1 MEALSNERMVLDHKV
16 PFVVT
21 HKDTGI
27 FVKYM
32 VDEPAGTQI
41 LGSSHT
47 MTFPEWIEIWGRV
60 HGVKGTYKELSSK
73 NVLKLGP
80 KPVSGEPEEGFKL
93 IQELDYCGRD
103 LEVINI
109 EDVSHTSI
117 REFISHYQRKFKVN
131 IELPLTLMEE

>member
-1 MEALSNERMVLDHKV
+1 MEDLSNERMALDHKV

-32 VDEPAGTQI
+32 FDEPAGTQI
-41 LGSSHT
+41 FGSSQT
-47 MTFPEWIEIWGRV
+47 MTFPERIEIWGRV
-60 HGVKGTYKELSSK
+60 PVVKGTYMELSSK
-73 NVLKLGP
+73 NVLKLALE
-80 KPVSGEPEEGFKL
+80 PVSGEPEEGFEL

-103 LEVINI
+103 PEVINI

-117 REFISHYQRKFKVN
+117 RELSHTINANFRSILSFR
-131 IELPLTLMEE
+131 

>member
-1 MEALSNERMVLDHKV
+1 
-16 PFVVT
+16 
-21 HKDTGI
+21 
-27 FVKYM
+27 M
-32 VDEPAGTQI
+32 VDEPAGTQT

-47 MTFPEWIEIWGRV
+47 LTFPEWIEIWGRV
-60 HGVKGTYKELSSK
+60 HGAKGTYKELSSK

-80 KPVSGEPEEGFKL
+80 EPVSGEPQECFKL
-93 IQELDYCGRD
+93 VQELDYCGRD

-117 REFISHYQRKFKVN
+117 REFILHYQRKFQVN